1 MSTDTNNNNPEN
13 SAGTISDDQMAAL
26 TAKIL
31 ETLQP
36 SLTAEINKTITGA
49 VGRVKKS
56 LDDRIAD
63 VESRVTTKPDA
74 VEDPGA
80 PVNPVATPA
89 ASGGDGAD
97 QLKALQDKIAAQE
110 ARMVEMQKA
119 ANDRFEQLQSEA
131 AQEKAA
137 AQQMVAKTNLAAK
150 LSDRVANPSHLLAL
164 AEQSGAIQYK
174 DGQYVY
180 PQKNAFNEDEFV
192 PVDKAG
198 KNGDYFDT
206 LLNGDF
212 AYMAKARPG
221 TGLGSSN
228 GKTTAAQSQQSKYF
242 GDAPADPATL
252 TQVAMSDGGMD
263 SLVNDLL
270 ASSGG

>member
-1 MSTDTNNNNPEN
+1 MDPNTNNDNPEN
-13 SAGTISDDQMAAL
+13 GAGTISDEQMAAL

-36 SLTAEINKTITGA
+36 SLTSEINKTITGA

-63 VESRVTTKPDA
+63 VESRVTAKPDPA
-74 VEDPGA
+74 DDASATP
-80 PVNPVATPA
+80 TPA
-89 ASGGDGAD
+89 AKPSGDGAD
-97 QLKALQDKIAAQE
+97 QLKALQDQIAAQE
-110 ARMVEMQKA
+110 RRMAEMQKA

-150 LSDRVANPSHLLAL
+150 LSDRVANPNHLLAL

-180 PQKNAFNEDEFV
+180 TQKDAFNEDEFV

-198 KNGDYFDT
+198 KNGDYFDS
-206 LLNGDF
+206 LLAGDF

-228 GKTTAAQSQQSKYF
+228 GKTTTAATQPSKYF
-242 GDAPADPATL
+242 GDSPADAATL
-252 TQVAMSDGGMD
+252 AQVAMGDGGID
-263 SLVNDLL
+263 SIVDDLL

>member
-1 MSTDTNNNNPEN
+1 MDPNTNNNNPEN
-13 SAGTISDDQMAAL
+13 STGTISEDQMAAL

-63 VESRVTTKPDA
+63 VESRVTTKPDPDESSDSA
-74 VEDPGA
+74 KSTA
-80 PVNPVATPA
+80 TATP
-89 ASGGDGAD
+89 SNDGSD
-97 QLKALQDKIAAQE
+97 QLKVLQDQIAAQE
-110 ARMVEMQKA
+110 KRMAEMQKA
-119 ANDRFEQLQSEA
+119 ANDRFEQLQNEA

-150 LSDRVANPSHLLAL
+150 LSDRVANPNHLLAL

-180 PQKNAFNEDEFV
+180 TQKNAFNEDEFI

-198 KNGDYFDT
+198 KNGDYFDS
-206 LLNGDF
+206 LLSGDF
-212 AYMAKARPG
+212 AYMAKPRPG

-228 GKTTAAQSQQSKYF
+228 GKTTTAQGQQSKYF
-242 GDAPADPATL
+242 GDSPADPATL
-252 TQVAMSDGGMD
+252 AQVALEGGID
-263 SLVNDLL
+263 SIVDDLL
-270 ASSGG
+270 ASSDG

>member
-1 MSTDTNNNNPEN
+1 MSADTNNNNPEN

-26 TAKIL
+26 AAKIL
-31 ETLQP
+31 ATLQP
-36 SLTAEINKTITGA
+36 SLADEVNRTVTGA
-49 VGRVKKS
+49 VGRVKRA
-56 LDDRIAD
+56 LEDRIAS
-63 VESRVTTKPDA
+63 VESQVIVKPDPA
-74 VEDPGA
+74 EEPDPAKPGTSTA
-80 PVNPVATPA
+80 PSN
-89 ASGGDGAD
+89 DGSD

-110 ARMVEMQKA
+110 ARMAEIQKA
-119 ANDRFEQLQSEA
+119 ANEQFEKLKDEA

-150 LSDRVANPSHLLAL
+150 LSNRVANPDHLLTL

-180 PQKNAFNEDEFV
+180 AQKGTFDDVEFI

-198 KNGDYFDT
+198 KDGDYFDF
-206 LLNGDF
+206 LLGGDF
-212 AYMAKARPG
+212 AYMAKPRPG

-228 GKTTAAQSQQSKYF
+228 GKTTPAQGQQSKYF
-242 GDAPADPATL
+242 GDSPADAATL
-252 TQVAMSDGGMD
+252 AQVAMGDGGIE
-263 SLVNDLL
+263 SLVDDLL

>member
-1 MSTDTNNNNPEN
+1 MSLDTTNNSPEN
-13 SAGTISDDQMAAL
+13 SAGTISDEQMAAL

-63 VESRVTTKPDA
+63 VESRVSTKTESTDESSPKDS
-74 VEDPGA
+74 P
-80 PVNPVATPA
+80 ATPMP
-89 ASGGDGAD
+89 GNEGTD
-97 QLKALQDKIAAQE
+97 QLKALQDQIAAQE
-110 ARMVEMQKA
+110 KRMAEMQKA
-119 ANDRFEQLQSEA
+119 ANDRFEQLQNEA

-137 AQQMVAKTNLAAK
+137 AQQMVAKTKLATK

-180 PQKNAFNEDEFV
+180 AQKDAFNEDEFI

-198 KNGDYFDT
+198 KNGDYFDS
-206 LLNGDF
+206 LLAGDF
-212 AYMAKARPG
+212 SYMAKARPG

-228 GKTTAAQSQQSKYF
+228 GKTVTQSSQQSKYF
-242 GDAPADPATL
+242 GDNPVDPTTL
-252 TQVAMSDGGMD
+252 AQVAMGDGGID
-263 SLVNDLL
+263 SIVDDLL
-270 ASSGG
+270 ASGS

>member
-1 MSTDTNNNNPEN
+1 MSQDNTNNNPEN
-13 SAGTISDDQMAAL
+13 STGTISEEQMAAL

-36 SLTAEINKTITGA
+36 SLTTEINKTITGA

-63 VESRVTTKPDA
+63 VESRVTAKPDPA
-74 VEDPGA
+74 EDPDPA
-80 PVNPVATPA
+80 KPATPA
-89 ASGGDGAD
+89 KPSGDGAD
-97 QLKALQDKIAAQE
+97 QMKALQDQIAAQE
-110 ARMVEMQKA
+110 KRMAEMQKA
-119 ANDRFEQLQSEA
+119 ANDRFEQLQAEA

-137 AQQMVAKTNLAAK
+137 AQQIVAKTNLAAK
-150 LSDRVANPSHLLAL
+150 LSDRVANANHLLAL

-180 PQKNAFNEDEFV
+180 AQKNAFNEDEFV

-198 KNGDYFDT
+198 KNGDYFDS
-206 LLNGDF
+206 LLASDGDF

-228 GKTTAAQSQQSKYF
+228 GRTNTATQQSKYF
-242 GDAPADPATL
+242 GDSPADPATL
-252 TQVAMSDGGMD
+252 AQVAMGDGGID
-263 SLVNDLL
+263 SIVDDLL

>member
-1 MSTDTNNNNPEN
+1 MSADTNNNSSET
-13 SAGTISDDQMAAL
+13 SAGTISDEQMTAL

-63 VESRVTTKPDA
+63 VESRVASKPEATDESSPKDSPVTTT
-74 VEDPGA
+74 G
-80 PVNPVATPA
+80 
-89 ASGGDGAD
+89 SDGAD
-97 QLKALQDKIAAQE
+97 QLKVLQDQIAAQE
-110 ARMVEMQKA
+110 KRMAEMQRA
-119 ANDRFEQLQSEA
+119 ANDRFEQLQKEA

-137 AQQMVAKTNLAAK
+137 AQRLVAKTSLAAK
-150 LSDRVANPSHLLAL
+150 LSDRVANPNHLLAL

-180 PQKNAFNEDEFV
+180 AQKNAFDEDEFI

-198 KNGDYFDT
+198 KGGDYFDS
-206 LLNGDF
+206 LLAGDF

-242 GDAPADPATL
+242 GDSPADPATL
-252 TQVAMSDGGMD
+252 TQVAMGDGGID
-263 SLVNDLL
+263 SIVDDLL
-270 ASSGG
+270 ASGS

>member
-1 MSTDTNNNNPEN
+1 MSADTNNNSPEN
-13 SAGTISDDQMAAL
+13 SAGTISDEQMTAL
-26 TAKIL
+26 TARIL

-63 VESRVTTKPDA
+63 VESRVSAKSEAADESTAAPPTT
-74 VEDPGA
+74 
-80 PVNPVATPA
+80 A
-89 ASGGDGAD
+89 AQSNDGSD

-110 ARMVEMQKA
+110 RRMAEMQEA
-119 ANDRFEQLQSEA
+119 ATKQFEKLQNEA

-137 AQQMVAKTNLAAK
+137 AQQMVAKTSLAAK
-150 LSDRVANPSHLLAL
+150 LSDRVANPIHLLAL

-174 DGQYVY
+174 DGQYGY
-180 PQKNAFNEDEFV
+180 FQKNAFNEDEFV
-192 PVDKAG
+192 PVDRAEKG
-198 KNGDYFDT
+198 GDYFDT
-206 LLNGDF
+206 LLAGDF

-228 GKTTAAQSQQSKYF
+228 GKTATPTSQQSKYF
-242 GDAPADPATL
+242 GGTPADPAL
-252 TQVAMSDGGMD
+252 LAQVAMGDGGID
-263 SLVNDLL
+263 SLVDDLL
-270 ASSGG
+270 ASSNN